1 MSNKELSLFELRQ
14 AVLQK
19 KIKERIE
26 NRQIEE
32 KKQIREKRHIIP
44 RNADQQTLPLSWA
57 QQRLWLLAQ
66 LDPAAQAAYHIPGG
80 LRLQGYL
87 NLDALQAALNRI
99 VARHEILRTTIK
111 MVEGQALQ
119 VIGKPDSGFS
129 LAVEELSHLP
139 AEEQQITLEEITQ
152 RETSQPF
159 DFAQGPLIRGR
170 LLRLAAN
177 EHILLLTQHHIISDG
192 WSLNI
197 LMHELSTLYHAFSEG
212 QGDPLPALTLQY
224 ADYALWQREWLQGE
238 LLEKQ
243 VNFWRDALQGAPAL
257 LELPTDR
264 PRPEQQS
271 YAGGYVDITLSP
283 ELSSGLR
290 SLSQRHGT
298 TLFMTLMAGWITL
311 LSRLS
316 GQKDLVVGTPVA
328 NRQYSELEPL
338 IGFFVNT
345 LALRIQI
352 DDNPT
357 VSALLARVKAHAL
370 NAYAHQDLPF
380 EQLVEVLKPPRS
392 LSHSPIFQVMMSV
405 DNTPGQQNIAL
416 PDITISEINLAE
428 NSSHFDLSLSI
439 NDTEN
444 GLVGGLEY
452 SSDLFDHASVER
464 IASYL
469 QTLLTA
475 MVKDD
480 SQPVESLPLLQSYQR
495 TQVLDDFNDTAFP
508 YPQTLLIH
516 QLFEQ
521 QVEQTPDATA
531 LVFGDSQLSYA
542 ELNRHANQLAHHLI
556 ASGVR
561 PDDRV
566 AICADRSLDLIIGLY
581 AILKAGAGYIPLDPE
596 YPAERL
602 AYQLS
607 DSKPVLLLTQ
617 QHLQTHL
624 PIQETPVW
632 LLDDQYNRDNVA
644 KQPAHNPDTDQLG
657 LKPHHLAY
665 IIYTS
670 GSTGQPKGVMLEHRN
685 VVNFI
690 HAQHQTSEPQL
701 GDRILQFATI
711 AFDTSVSDI
720 FPTLASGATLVLRPP
735 HIRIPDMTFVTF
747 LREQKIT
754 IMDMPTAFWH
764 LWVQEMMA
772 GRSGFSPHL
781 HTLIVGGEK
790 AEYRH
795 LISWLSHQETQSC
808 RWINSYGPTETTVIA
823 TTLKLDHQ
831 NLPQLKGVIP
841 IGYPLPNTRIYI
853 LDTHGQPVPIGVSG
867 EIHIAGAGVARGYLN
882 RPDLTAEKFV
892 ADPFSTQ
899 PDARM
904 YKTGD
909 LGRWLPD
916 GAIEYLGRN
925 DFQVKL
931 RGFRIELGEIE
942 TQLVA
947 CAGVSDAV
955 VIAREE
961 ESGDKRLIAYVIPE
975 TGMTL
980 SPAELRKQLSS
991 RLMEHMLP
999 SAFVMLDAFPMSA
1012 NGKLDR
1018 KALPAPDQ
1026 SAIVSREY
1034 EVPQGETEQT
1044 LAAIWQSLLNVEQI
1058 GRQDNFFEL
1067 GGHSLLVVNLIEQL
1081 RLHGLS
1087 LDVNAVFSAPTLA
1100 AMSTLIRHHDTQSTP
1115 LQDVPPNLIR
1125 EDSTIIT
1132 PDMLPLLELT
1142 QDQIDQIVSHVT
1154 GGISNVQDIYPLG
1167 PLQEGILFHHLLE
1180 TEGDLYLDNH
1190 LMIFDSRTRLE
1201 SFLQALQQVI
1211 DRHDILRSAVY
1222 WKELLKPVQIVY
1234 RHAPLPIIELT
1245 LSTEEPPETQL
1256 RRLTDPRAIRMDITK
1271 APLLAA
1277 HIANDPASGKWLLS
1291 LLYHHLVCD
1300 HISLDM
1306 IFSEIQTLLLGESEN
1321 LPTPLPYRNF
1331 IAQIRNVPLEVH
1343 QNYFRELLGDVEEPT
1358 LPFGLLD
1365 VQGGGLNEI
1374 VENVL
1379 TLDSKL
1385 AQNLRDCARQL
1396 GMSAAVLFHVA
1407 WAQVLARCSGRND
1420 VVFGTVLLG
1429 RLQGGIGASEV
1440 LGMFINTL
1448 PIRVKLQARTVKQTV
1463 QETYQQ
1469 LTALLDHEQAPL
1481 AVAQRCSGIQAPL
1494 PLFNSLLNF
1503 RHSPREDEHVAAMA
1517 WEGIDE
1523 IEGEERSN
1531 YPLSLDID
1539 DFDDGFA
1546 LTAQCSQQI
1555 NPVRITAYMKTAL
1568 EGIVAALQYAPEQA
1582 IESIDILSRAERT
1595 QLLETFNDTV
1605 VEYPQDALI
1614 HQLFEQQAARTP
1626 DAIALV
1632 FGESE
1637 LSYAALNRQANQLAH
1652 QLIAAGVCPDDR
1664 IAICVDRS
1672 LDLII
1677 GLYAI
1682 LKAGA
1687 GYVPLDPEY
1696 PTERLAYQLSDSKP
1710 VLLLTQRPLQGLL
1723 PISDMPVWL
1732 LDDESQRNNVAKQP
1746 IHNPDIQLQSHHLAY
1761 IIYTSGSTGQPKGV
1775 MLEHRNVVNFIH
1787 AQHQT
1792 SEPQSGDRILQ
1803 FATIAFDTSVSD
1815 IFPTLAAGAT
1825 LVLRPPHIR
1834 IPDMTFVTFLREQKI
1849 TIIDMPTA
1857 FWHLW
1862 VQEMMAG
1869 RSGFSP
1875 SLHTLIVGGEKA
1887 EYRHLISWLSQQ
1899 ETQSCRWINSYGPTE
1914 TTVIAT
1920 TLKLDHQNPPYP
1932 EGVIPIGYPL
1942 PNTRIYI
1949 LDTHGRPV
1957 PLGVSGEIHIGGAG
1971 VARGYLNRPDLTA
1984 EKFVADPFS
1993 IQPDAR
1999 MYKTGDLGRW
2009 LPDGA
2014 IEYLGR
2020 NDFQIKI
2027 RGFRIE
2033 LGEIETQLLAYED
2046 VSDAVVIAREEE
2058 NGDKRLIAY
2067 VIPKAG
2073 STLKPAELREHLS
2086 ARLLEYM
2093 LPRAFVILDAF
2104 PMSANG
2110 KLDRKALP
2118 APDQSAIV
2126 SREYEA
2132 PQGETEQ
2139 KLAAVWQSLLELEQV
2154 GRHDNFFELGGHS
2167 LLVVSLIEQLRQQG
2181 LSLAVSAVFAAPT
2194 LAAMSARLHQKQDA
2208 ALAVIPPNLI
2218 REDSPQITPAMLPLV
2233 TLTQAQ
2239 IDRIVDHVPGG
2250 VANIQDIY
2258 PLGPLQEGIL
2268 FHHLLTE
2275 TGDTYLE
2282 NILMHFDNRPRLT
2295 RFLQA
2300 LQQVIDRHDIQ
2311 RSAFHWQELPIPVQ
2325 VVYRHAPLPI
2335 TELTLSAGERAETQ
2349 LRRLTDPD
2357 NIRLDITQAP
2367 LLAAYI
2373 ARDPDTDQW
2382 WLSLLHHHLVC
2393 DHLSLEII
2401 FSEVQTLILGEA
2413 AHLPAPLPYRNFIAQ
2428 TRQVPIEVHQA
2439 YFQQLLGDVEEP
2451 TLPFGLLDVQGNS
2464 RDKHDKIVE
2473 DIVTLDEELAQQIRD
2488 CARQL
2493 GISAAVLFH
2502 VAWAQV
2508 LAQCSGREDVV
2519 FGTVLLGR
2527 LQGGMGASQV
2537 LGMFINTLPVRI
2549 PLQARTVKQAVQET
2563 YQRLSELL
2571 DHEQTPLAIAQRCS
2585 GVPASLPLFNSLLNF
2600 RHSPRDEEAA
2610 HSLAW
2615 DGIQVLDS
2623 EERSNYPLSL
2633 DVDDFDDGFAL
2644 TAQCSQQ
2651 INPVRITA
2659 YMKTALEGIVA
2670 ALQYAPEQPIHAID
2684 ILPRAERTQLLE
2696 GFNDTAIDSPQDAL
2710 IHQLFEQQAARTPDA
2725 IALVFGENELS
2736 YAALNRQ
2743 ANQLAHQLIAAGV
2756 CPDDRVAICVD
2767 RSLDLII
2774 GLYAILKAG
2783 AGYVPL
2789 DPEYPAERLA
2799 YQLSDSKPVLLLTQ
2813 RPLQGLL
2820 PISDIPVW
2828 LLDDESQRN
2837 SVAKQPIHNPDI
2849 QLQPHHLAY
2858 IIYTSGSTGQPKGVM
2873 LEHRNVVNF
2882 IHAQHQTSEPQ
2893 SGDRILQFA
2902 TIAFDTSVSDIF
2914 PTLAAGATLVLRP
2927 PHIRIP
2933 DMTFVTFLREQ
2944 KITIIDMP
2952 TAFWHLWVQEMMA
2965 GRSGFSPHLHTL
2977 IVGGEKAE
2985 YRHLISWLSHQET
2998 QSCRW
3003 INSYGPTETT
3013 VIATTLKVDGTSTLS
3028 TDITDNIPIGYPLPN
3043 TRIYILDT
3051 HGRPVPLGVSGEI
3064 HIGGAG
3070 VARGYLN
3077 RPDLTAEKFV
3087 ADPFSTQPDARMYK
3101 TGDLGRWLPDG
3112 AIEYLG
3118 RNDFQIK
3125 IRGFRIELGEIETQL
3140 LAYEDV
3146 HDAVVIAREEE
3157 SGDKRLIAYVI
3168 PKAGITLKPADLH
3181 EYLSARLLE
3190 YMLPRAFVILDAFPM
3205 SANGKLDRK
3214 ALPAPDQSAIV
3225 SREYEAPQG
3234 ETEQKLAAV
3243 WQSLLE
3249 LEQVGR
3255 HDNFFELG
3263 GHSLLVVSLI
3273 EQLRQQGLSLAVS
3286 AVFAAPT
3293 LAAMSDRLHQKQ
3305 DAALAVIPPNLI
3317 REDSP
3322 QITPAMLP
3330 LVTLTQ
3336 PQIDRIVDH
3345 VPGGVANIQDIY
3357 PLGPLQEGILFHHL
3371 LTETGDTYL
3380 ENILMHF
3387 DNRPRLTRFLQ
3398 ALQQVI
3404 DRHDIQRSA
3413 FHWQELPIPVQV
3425 VYRHAPLPITEL
3437 TLSAGERAETQLR
3450 RLTDPDSIRLDIT
3463 QAPLLAAYIARDPDT
3478 DQWWLSLLHHHLV
3491 CDHLSLEII
3500 FSEVQA
3506 LILGEAAHLPAPLP
3520 YRNFIAQTRQVPIEV
3535 HQAYFQQLLGDV
3547 EEPTLPFG
3555 LLDVQGNSRDKHDK
3569 IVEDI
3574 VTLDEELAQQIRNC
3588 ARQLGISAAVLFH
3601 VAWAQVL
3608 AQCSGRE
3615 DVVFGTVL
3623 LGRLQGGMGASQV
3636 LGMFI
3641 NTLPVRIPLQART
3654 VKQAVQETYQ
3664 RLSEL
3669 LDHEQTPLAIAQRCS
3684 GVPASLPLF
3693 NSLLNFRHSPRD
3705 EEATHS
3711 LAWDGIQVLDSEE
3724 RSNYPL
3730 SLDVDDFDD
3739 GFALTAQCSQ
3749 QINPVRITAYMKT
3762 ALEGI
3767 VAALQYAPEQPIHA
3781 IDILPRAERTQLLE
3795 TFNDTVV
3802 EYPQDALIHQLF
3814 EQQAARTPDAIA
3826 LVFGESEL
3834 SYAAL
3839 NRQANQLAHQ
3849 LIAAGVRPDDR
3860 IAICVDRSLDL
3871 IIGLYAILKAGAGYV
3886 PLDPEY
3892 PAERLAYQL
3901 SDSKPVLLLTQRSL
3915 QGLLPISD
3923 MPVWLLDDDS
3933 QRNNVAKQP
3942 IHNPDIQLQ
3951 SHHLAYIIYT
3961 SGSTG
3966 QPKGVML
3973 EHRNVV
3979 NFIHAQHQ
3987 TSEPQSG
3994 DRILQFATIAFDT
4007 SVSDIFPT
4015 LASGATLVLRPAHI
4029 RVPDAEFVNLL
4040 NKQKIT
4046 IMDMPTAFWHQ
4057 WVQEMMAGR
4066 SGFGQYLRTVIVGG
4080 EKAELRHLIS
4090 WQSIPETQSCRWINS
4105 YGPTETTVIATTLK
4119 VDGTSTLSTDITDNI
4134 PIGYPLPNT
4143 RIYILDTFGKPVPL
4157 GVSGEIHI
4165 GGAGV
4170 ARGYLN
4176 RPDLTAE
4183 KFVADPFSKQPD
4195 ARMYKTGDLGR
4206 WLPDG
4211 AIEYLGRNDF
4221 QVKLRGFRI
4230 ELGEIETRLV
4240 QCQGVQDAI
4249 VLIREITSDDK
4260 RLVAYVQP
4268 ESGVNLVPSELRQQ
4282 LAQQLAEFTLPSA
4295 FVILDAFPLTSNG
4308 KIDRQA
4314 FPAPDQSAIVTR
4326 DYEAPQG
4333 EVEITLAQIWQD
4345 LLGVERV
4352 SRHDHFFELG
4362 GHSLLIL
4369 KASSLA
4375 IEKLGLQQNMMAS
4388 LMTFTT
4394 IKEQAR
4400 AIEDRDNI
4408 HVGSMVGLSQNLKAT
4423 PLFFAPGAGGH
4434 VLYLRE
4440 LATALEGIYAV
4451 WGMQSPEL
4459 DGRSDPP
4466 SYLEMNGLEAMA
4478 SVMIDDLKK
4487 VQPNGPYYL
4496 AGHSFGG
4503 WLVFEMARQL
4513 VQQGESIGLL
4523 ALVDSES
4530 PLESL
4535 TQRNESEWSN
4545 RRWLA
4550 EFGNVLAALAGA
4562 EENFTEE
4569 EFESMTE
4576 EEQLDNLRL
4585 RLIEEELLPPQLEAK
4600 EISAYLNV
4608 FKAHSL
4614 ATYQPQERYSGT
4626 LHLFLANEEYE
4637 GQNISA
4643 DSIINGWKTLV
4654 TGEVISETLSG
4665 DHITIMRQPF
4675 VQGLASAIASVNII
4689 P

>member
-1 MSNKELSLFELRQ
+1 MSNKELSLLELRQ

-66 LDPAAQAAYHIPGG
+66 LDPAAQTAYHIPGG

-139 AEEQQITLEEITQ
+139 AEKQQITIEEITQ

-264 PRPEQQS
+264 PRPEQRS

-290 SLSQRHGT
+290 NLSQRHET

-480 SQPVESLPLLQSYQR
+480 SQPVESLPLLQPYQR

-531 LVFGDSQLSYA
+531 LVFGDSQLGYA

-566 AICADRSLDLIIGLY
+566 AICADRSLDMIIGLY

-624 PIQETPVW
+624 PIQGIPVW

-690 HAQHQTSEPQL
+690 HAQHQTSKPQL

-720 FPTLASGATLVLRPP
+720 FPTLAAGATLVLRPP

-795 LISWLSHQETQSC
+795 LINWLSHQETQSC

-853 LDTHGQPVPIGVSG
+853 LDTHGRPVPIGVSG
-867 EIHIAGAGVARGYLN
+867 EIHIAGAGVASGYLN

-892 ADPFSTQ
+892 SDPFSPQ

-1087 LDVNAVFSAPTLA
+1087 LDVNAVFSAPTLV

-1115 LQDVPPNLIR
+1115 LQDVPPNLIK
-1125 EDSTIIT
+1125 EGSTIIT

-1271 APLLAA
+1271 APLLVA
-1277 HIANDPASGKWLLS
+1277 HIANDPTSGKWLLS

-1448 PIRVKLQARTVKQTV
+1448 PIRVKLQARTVKQAV

-1503 RHSPREDEHVAAMA
+1503 RHSPREDEQVAAMA

-1523 IEGEERSN
+1523 IESEERSN

-1568 EGIVAALQYAPEQA
+1568 EGIVAALQYAPEQP
-1582 IESIDILSRAERT
+1582 IHTIDILPRAERT

-1605 VEYPQDALI
+1605 VEYPQDTLI
-1614 HQLFEQQAARTP
+1614 HQLFEQQAEQTP
-1626 DAIALV
+1626 DA
-1632 FGESE
+1632 
-1637 LSYAALNRQANQLAH
+1637 
-1652 QLIAAGVCPDDR
+1652 
-1664 IAICVDRS
+1664 
-1672 LDLII
+1672 
-1677 GLYAI
+1677 
-1682 LKAGA
+1682 
-1687 GYVPLDPEY
+1687 
-1696 PTERLAYQLSDSKP
+1696 T
-1710 VLLLTQRPLQGLL
+1710 
-1723 PISDMPVWL
+1723 
-1732 LDDESQRNNVAKQP
+1732 
-1746 IHNPDIQLQSHHLAY
+1746 
-1761 IIYTSGSTGQPKGV
+1761 
-1775 MLEHRNVVNFIH
+1775 
-1787 AQHQT
+1787 
-1792 SEPQSGDRILQ
+1792 
-1803 FATIAFDTSVSD
+1803 
-1815 IFPTLAAGAT
+1815 
-1825 LVLRPPHIR
+1825 
-1834 IPDMTFVTFLREQKI
+1834 
-1849 TIIDMPTA
+1849 
-1857 FWHLW
+1857 
-1862 VQEMMAG
+1862 
-1869 RSGFSP
+1869 
-1875 SLHTLIVGGEKA
+1875 
-1887 EYRHLISWLSQQ
+1887 
-1899 ETQSCRWINSYGPTE
+1899 
-1914 TTVIAT
+1914 
-1920 TLKLDHQNPPYP
+1920 
-1932 EGVIPIGYPL
+1932 
-1942 PNTRIYI
+1942 
-1949 LDTHGRPV
+1949 
-1957 PLGVSGEIHIGGAG
+1957 
-1971 VARGYLNRPDLTA
+1971 
-1984 EKFVADPFS
+1984 
-1993 IQPDAR
+1993 
-1999 MYKTGDLGRW
+1999 
-2009 LPDGA
+2009 
-2014 IEYLGR
+2014 
-2020 NDFQIKI
+2020 
-2027 RGFRIE
+2027 
-2033 LGEIETQLLAYED
+2033 
-2046 VSDAVVIAREEE
+2046 
-2058 NGDKRLIAY
+2058 
-2067 VIPKAG
+2067 
-2073 STLKPAELREHLS
+2073 
-2086 ARLLEYM
+2086 
-2093 LPRAFVILDAF
+2093 
-2104 PMSANG
+2104 
-2110 KLDRKALP
+2110 
-2118 APDQSAIV
+2118 
-2126 SREYEA
+2126 
-2132 PQGETEQ
+2132 
-2139 KLAAVWQSLLELEQV
+2139 
-2154 GRHDNFFELGGHS
+2154 
-2167 LLVVSLIEQLRQQG
+2167 
-2181 LSLAVSAVFAAPT
+2181 
-2194 LAAMSARLHQKQDA
+2194 
-2208 ALAVIPPNLI
+2208 
-2218 REDSPQITPAMLPLV
+2218 
-2233 TLTQAQ
+2233 
-2239 IDRIVDHVPGG
+2239 
-2250 VANIQDIY
+2250 
-2258 PLGPLQEGIL
+2258 
-2268 FHHLLTE
+2268 
-2275 TGDTYLE
+2275 
-2282 NILMHFDNRPRLT
+2282 
-2295 RFLQA
+2295 
-2300 LQQVIDRHDIQ
+2300 
-2311 RSAFHWQELPIPVQ
+2311 
-2325 VVYRHAPLPI
+2325 
-2335 TELTLSAGERAETQ
+2335 
-2349 LRRLTDPD
+2349 
-2357 NIRLDITQAP
+2357 
-2367 LLAAYI
+2367 
-2373 ARDPDTDQW
+2373 
-2382 WLSLLHHHLVC
+2382 
-2393 DHLSLEII
+2393 
-2401 FSEVQTLILGEA
+2401 
-2413 AHLPAPLPYRNFIAQ
+2413 
-2428 TRQVPIEVHQA
+2428 
-2439 YFQQLLGDVEEP
+2439 
-2451 TLPFGLLDVQGNS
+2451 
-2464 RDKHDKIVE
+2464 
-2473 DIVTLDEELAQQIRD
+2473 
-2488 CARQL
+2488 
-2493 GISAAVLFH
+2493 
-2502 VAWAQV
+2502 
-2508 LAQCSGREDVV
+2508 
-2519 FGTVLLGR
+2519 
-2527 LQGGMGASQV
+2527 
-2537 LGMFINTLPVRI
+2537 
-2549 PLQARTVKQAVQET
+2549 
-2563 YQRLSELL
+2563 
-2571 DHEQTPLAIAQRCS
+2571 
-2585 GVPASLPLFNSLLNF
+2585 
-2600 RHSPRDEEAA
+2600 
-2610 HSLAW
+2610 
-2615 DGIQVLDS
+2615 
-2623 EERSNYPLSL
+2623 
-2633 DVDDFDDGFAL
+2633 
-2644 TAQCSQQ
+2644 
-2651 INPVRITA
+2651 
-2659 YMKTALEGIVA
+2659 
-2670 ALQYAPEQPIHAID
+2670 
-2684 ILPRAERTQLLE
+2684 
-2696 GFNDTAIDSPQDAL
+2696 
-2710 IHQLFEQQAARTPDA
+2710 
-2725 IALVFGENELS
+2725 ALVFGENELS

-2743 ANQLAHQLIAAGV
+2743 ANQLAHQLIDAGV
-2756 CPDDRVAICVD
+2756 RPDDRVAICVD

-2799 YQLSDSKPVLLLTQ
+2799 YQLSDSKP
-2813 RPLQGLL
+2813 
-2820 PISDIPVW
+2820 
-2828 LLDDESQRN
+2828 
-2837 SVAKQPIHNPDI
+2837 
-2849 QLQPHHLAY
+2849 
-2858 IIYTSGSTGQPKGVM
+2858 
-2873 LEHRNVVNF
+2873 
-2882 IHAQHQTSEPQ
+2882 
-2893 SGDRILQFA
+2893 
-2902 TIAFDTSVSDIF
+2902 
-2914 PTLAAGATLVLRP
+2914 
-2927 PHIRIP
+2927 
-2933 DMTFVTFLREQ
+2933 
-2944 KITIIDMP
+2944 
-2952 TAFWHLWVQEMMA
+2952 
-2965 GRSGFSPHLHTL
+2965 
-2977 IVGGEKAE
+2977 
-2985 YRHLISWLSHQET
+2985 
-2998 QSCRW
+2998 
-3003 INSYGPTETT
+3003 
-3013 VIATTLKVDGTSTLS
+3013 
-3028 TDITDNIPIGYPLPN
+3028 
-3043 TRIYILDT
+3043 
-3051 HGRPVPLGVSGEI
+3051 
-3064 HIGGAG
+3064 
-3070 VARGYLN
+3070 
-3077 RPDLTAEKFV
+3077 
-3087 ADPFSTQPDARMYK
+3087 
-3101 TGDLGRWLPDG
+3101 
-3112 AIEYLG
+3112 
-3118 RNDFQIK
+3118 
-3125 IRGFRIELGEIETQL
+3125 
-3140 LAYEDV
+3140 
-3146 HDAVVIAREEE
+3146 
-3157 SGDKRLIAYVI
+3157 
-3168 PKAGITLKPADLH
+3168 
-3181 EYLSARLLE
+3181 
-3190 YMLPRAFVILDAFPM
+3190 
-3205 SANGKLDRK
+3205 
-3214 ALPAPDQSAIV
+3214 
-3225 SREYEAPQG
+3225 
-3234 ETEQKLAAV
+3234 
-3243 WQSLLE
+3243 
-3249 LEQVGR
+3249 
-3255 HDNFFELG
+3255 
-3263 GHSLLVVSLI
+3263 
-3273 EQLRQQGLSLAVS
+3273 
-3286 AVFAAPT
+3286 
-3293 LAAMSDRLHQKQ
+3293 
-3305 DAALAVIPPNLI
+3305 
-3317 REDSP
+3317 
-3322 QITPAMLP
+3322 
-3330 LVTLTQ
+3330 
-3336 PQIDRIVDH
+3336 
-3345 VPGGVANIQDIY
+3345 
-3357 PLGPLQEGILFHHL
+3357 
-3371 LTETGDTYL
+3371 
-3380 ENILMHF
+3380 
-3387 DNRPRLTRFLQ
+3387 
-3398 ALQQVI
+3398 
-3404 DRHDIQRSA
+3404 
-3413 FHWQELPIPVQV
+3413 
-3425 VYRHAPLPITEL
+3425 
-3437 TLSAGERAETQLR
+3437 
-3450 RLTDPDSIRLDIT
+3450 
-3463 QAPLLAAYIARDPDT
+3463 
-3478 DQWWLSLLHHHLV
+3478 
-3491 CDHLSLEII
+3491 
-3500 FSEVQA
+3500 
-3506 LILGEAAHLPAPLP
+3506 
-3520 YRNFIAQTRQVPIEV
+3520 
-3535 HQAYFQQLLGDV
+3535 
-3547 EEPTLPFG
+3547 
-3555 LLDVQGNSRDKHDK
+3555 
-3569 IVEDI
+3569 
-3574 VTLDEELAQQIRNC
+3574 
-3588 ARQLGISAAVLFH
+3588 
-3601 VAWAQVL
+3601 
-3608 AQCSGRE
+3608 
-3615 DVVFGTVL
+3615 
-3623 LGRLQGGMGASQV
+3623 
-3636 LGMFI
+3636 
-3641 NTLPVRIPLQART
+3641 
-3654 VKQAVQETYQ
+3654 
-3664 RLSEL
+3664 
-3669 LDHEQTPLAIAQRCS
+3669 
-3684 GVPASLPLF
+3684 
-3693 NSLLNFRHSPRD
+3693 
-3705 EEATHS
+3705 
-3711 LAWDGIQVLDSEE
+3711 
-3724 RSNYPL
+3724 
-3730 SLDVDDFDD
+3730 
-3739 GFALTAQCSQ
+3739 
-3749 QINPVRITAYMKT
+3749 
-3762 ALEGI
+3762 
-3767 VAALQYAPEQPIHA
+3767 
-3781 IDILPRAERTQLLE
+3781 
-3795 TFNDTVV
+3795 
-3802 EYPQDALIHQLF
+3802 
-3814 EQQAARTPDAIA
+3814 
-3826 LVFGESEL
+3826 
-3834 SYAAL
+3834 
-3839 NRQANQLAHQ
+3839 
-3849 LIAAGVRPDDR
+3849 
-3860 IAICVDRSLDL
+3860 
-3871 IIGLYAILKAGAGYV
+3871 
-3886 PLDPEY
+3886 
-3892 PAERLAYQL
+3892 
-3901 SDSKPVLLLTQRSL
+3901 
-3915 QGLLPISD
+3915 
-3923 MPVWLLDDDS
+3923 
-3933 QRNNVAKQP
+3933 
-3942 IHNPDIQLQ
+3942 
-3951 SHHLAYIIYT
+3951 
-3961 SGSTG
+3961 
-3966 QPKGVML
+3966 
-3973 EHRNVV
+3973 
-3979 NFIHAQHQ
+3979 
-3987 TSEPQSG
+3987 
-3994 DRILQFATIAFDT
+3994 
-4007 SVSDIFPT
+4007 
-4015 LASGATLVLRPAHI
+4015 
-4029 RVPDAEFVNLL
+4029 
-4040 NKQKIT
+4040 
-4046 IMDMPTAFWHQ
+4046 
-4057 WVQEMMAGR
+4057 
-4066 SGFGQYLRTVIVGG
+4066 
-4080 EKAELRHLIS
+4080 
-4090 WQSIPETQSCRWINS
+4090 
-4105 YGPTETTVIATTLK
+4105 
-4119 VDGTSTLSTDITDNI
+4119 
-4134 PIGYPLPNT
+4134 
-4143 RIYILDTFGKPVPL
+4143 
-4157 GVSGEIHI
+4157 
-4165 GGAGV
+4165 
-4170 ARGYLN
+4170 
-4176 RPDLTAE
+4176 
-4183 KFVADPFSKQPD
+4183 
-4195 ARMYKTGDLGR
+4195 
-4206 WLPDG
+4206 
-4211 AIEYLGRNDF
+4211 
-4221 QVKLRGFRI
+4221 
-4230 ELGEIETRLV
+4230 
-4240 QCQGVQDAI
+4240 
-4249 VLIREITSDDK
+4249 
-4260 RLVAYVQP
+4260 
-4268 ESGVNLVPSELRQQ
+4268 
-4282 LAQQLAEFTLPSA
+4282 
-4295 FVILDAFPLTSNG
+4295 
-4308 KIDRQA
+4308 
-4314 FPAPDQSAIVTR
+4314 
-4326 DYEAPQG
+4326 
-4333 EVEITLAQIWQD
+4333 
-4345 LLGVERV
+4345 
-4352 SRHDHFFELG
+4352 
-4362 GHSLLIL
+4362 
-4369 KASSLA
+4369 
-4375 IEKLGLQQNMMAS
+4375 
-4388 LMTFTT
+4388 
-4394 IKEQAR
+4394 
-4400 AIEDRDNI
+4400 
-4408 HVGSMVGLSQNLKAT
+4408 
-4423 PLFFAPGAGGH
+4423 
-4434 VLYLRE
+4434 
-4440 LATALEGIYAV
+4440 
-4451 WGMQSPEL
+4451 
-4459 DGRSDPP
+4459 
-4466 SYLEMNGLEAMA
+4466 
-4478 SVMIDDLKK
+4478 
-4487 VQPNGPYYL
+4487 
-4496 AGHSFGG
+4496 
-4503 WLVFEMARQL
+4503 
-4513 VQQGESIGLL
+4513 
-4523 ALVDSES
+4523 
-4530 PLESL
+4530 
-4535 TQRNESEWSN
+4535 
-4545 RRWLA
+4545 
-4550 EFGNVLAALAGA
+4550 
-4562 EENFTEE
+4562 
-4569 EFESMTE
+4569 
-4576 EEQLDNLRL
+4576 
-4585 RLIEEELLPPQLEAK
+4585 
-4600 EISAYLNV
+4600 
-4608 FKAHSL
+4608 
-4614 ATYQPQERYSGT
+4614 
-4626 LHLFLANEEYE
+4626 
-4637 GQNISA
+4637 
-4643 DSIINGWKTLV
+4643 
-4654 TGEVISETLSG
+4654 
-4665 DHITIMRQPF
+4665 
-4675 VQGLASAIASVNII
+4675 
-4689 P
+4689 